1 MVLLDLPQIIF
12 WTSGCSSKVVAGFL
26 ESPSKEVKDLAKPEL
41 QPLVDA
47 GILKVPDP
55 KVV

>member
-1 MVLLDLPQIIF
+1 
-12 WTSGCSSKVVAGFL
+12 VVAGFL
-26 ESPSKEVKDLAKPEL
+26 ESPRKEVKDLAKPEL

-55 KVV
+55 KVVQK